1 MLELILVWLLS
12 AVALMA
18 VAYLIPGVQV
28 NSFKSALLAAVIIGL
43 INSLLRPVLA
53 FISFPITV
61 LTLGLFYLVLN
72 GLLFWLAGS
81 LIRSFRVEG
90 FWSGVFGA
98 ITYGIINWALISI
111 ILPATP

>member
-1 MLELILVWLLS
+1 MFEFLLIWLLS

-28 NSFKSALLAAVIIGL
+28 NSFKSALLAAVIVGL

-81 LIRSFRVEG
+81 LIRGFKVEG

-98 ITYGIINWALISI
+98 ITYGIINWILISI
-111 ILPATP
+111 FLPAVS

>member
-1 MLELILVWLLS
+1 MLELLIVWLLS

-18 VAYLIPGVQV
+18 VAYLIPGVQI
-28 NSFKSALLAAVIIGL
+28 NSFKSALFAAVIIGL

-81 LIRSFRVEG
+81 LIRSFRVDG
-90 FWSGVFGA
+90 FWPAVFGA
-98 ITYGIINWALISI
+98 IVYGIINWALISI
-111 ILPATP
+111 FLPAAA